1 MGGGCGGAKR
11 GRCRRST
18 HARDASRGAGRCGV
32 VLLGGGT
39 RAGAAVVVLTSER
52 SLSAALH

>member
-1 MGGGCGGAKR
+1 MRRCKKGALPPQHACAGRISRGGAVW
-11 GRCRRST
+11 
-18 HARDASRGAGRCGV
+18 CGW
-32 VLLGGGT
+32 GGGT